1 MPPKRAKTAMTAAH
15 KRALAEG
22 RQIGRAVRNYLE
34 ALDEN
39 RPRRGRKRTP
49 ESIKRQL
56 DGVGKKLAGA
66 APLQRL
72 QLLQQRMDLEAER
85 ARLRQQRDM
94 AALEREFT
102 KVGLEYAT
110 RKGISYAA
118 WRAMGVPAEVL
129 KRAGITRSS

>member
-1 MPPKRAKTAMTAAH
+1 MPPKRAKTVMTAAH